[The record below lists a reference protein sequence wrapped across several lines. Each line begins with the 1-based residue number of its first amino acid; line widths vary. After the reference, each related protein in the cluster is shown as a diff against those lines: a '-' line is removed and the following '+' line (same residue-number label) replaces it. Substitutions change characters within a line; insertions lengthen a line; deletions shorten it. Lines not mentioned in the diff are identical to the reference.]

1 MHKII
6 VTGGAGFIGSHIVD
20 ALVKLGHDVH
30 IIDNMSYG
38 DMNNINPKATFHK
51 ADIRNFNDIVDIF
64 HGATYVFHEAAMPQV
79 QYSLENPIETHDINV
94 NGLLN
99 VLEASRLA
107 RVRRLMFAASS
118 AAYGDQEVVPYVESM
133 QALPLSPYGAHKYMG
148 EVYCTLYSKVYNLET
163 VSLRYFNVYGPRQSV
178 GGSYP
183 SVVAKFIDM
192 YKKSEVLTITGD
204 GEQIRSFVNVH
215 DVVNANILAM
225 QSSNVGH
232 GEVINIGTNETYSIN
247 KIAELIG
254 GKVEYIAPRV
264 EPRATCADINKAKE
278 LLNWEPQINIEQ
290 GLKELKI
297 YNNIT
302 E

>member
-1 MHKII
+1 MTKTI

-20 ALVKLGHDVH
+20 ALVELGYDVH

-51 ADIRNFNDIVDIF
+51 ADIRNFQDIKDIF
-64 HGATYVFHEAAMPQV
+64 NGATYVFHEAAMPQV

-94 NGLLN
+94 TGLLN

-107 RVRRLMFAASS
+107 KVRRLMFAASS

-133 QALPLSPYGAHKYMG
+133 TASPLSPYGAHKYMG

-178 GGSYP
+178 GGAYP
-183 SVVAKFIDM
+183 SVIAKFIGM
-192 YKKSEVLTITGD
+192 YKKGQTLTITGD
-204 GEQIRSFVNVH
+204 GEQIRSFINVH
-215 DVVNANILAM
+215 DVVSANILAM
-225 QSSNVGH
+225 ESSNVGH

-247 KIAELIG
+247 KIADLIG

-264 EPRATCADINKAKE
+264 EPRVTKADINKAKD
-278 LLNWEPQINIEQ
+278 LLNWEPKINIEQ

-302 E
+302 